1 MLMRWL
7 GVFCAIVLSLVTLTA
22 AEAVET
28 DGFRGFK
35 WGSDLAAMSGIELKR
50 VEGQLGAEPGVNA
63 FQLQNSE
70 NLIVGGVKA
79 DGIIYDFY
87 YGKFSAVSIDFKGF
101 NSFEKLMVYC
111 KSLFGPVTGSVTMKQ
126 EQYTSFDSPRTG
138 AILVYQMSTT
148 LVSNYG
154 RLYLYSKEFLK

>member
-1 MLMRWL
+1 MFMRWL
-7 GVFCAIVLSLVTLTA
+7 GVFWMIAMSLVTLTA
-22 AEAVET
+22 AEAAET

-35 WGSDLAAMSGIELKR
+35 WGSELAAMSSIELKR

-70 NLIVGGVKA
+70 DLILGGVKA
-79 DGIIYDFY
+79 DGIIFDFY
-87 YGKFSAVSIDFKGF
+87 NGKFTAASIDFKGF
-101 NSFEKLMVYC
+101 NSFEKLMAYC
-111 KSLFGPVTGSVTMKQ
+111 KKLYGPVTGSVTMKQ
-126 EQYTSFDSPRTG
+126 EQYISFDSPKTG
-138 AILVYQMSTT
+138 VMLVYQMSTT